1 MRDLSC
7 YRELFAIANSRVST
21 VFCGTNLIRPDF
33 PMVPC
38 ITKSAYRYQP
48 RRFSAFTIVISL
60 LFSFLARF
68 SLNTSKHGLSKY
80 SLVTWQQ

>member
-7 YRELFAIANSRVST
+7 FRELFAIANSRVST

-60 LFSFLARF
+60 FVVFLSCQIFSE
-68 SLNTSKHGLSKY
+68 Y
-80 SLVTWQQ
+80 EQTWLIKI